1 MSSQLWYSRKQVA
14 ERLGVSEDT
23 AARRFPVGSPGVMK
37 DGRIIR
43 VSKERIEAY
52 ERQHAHG
59 KHAVRR
65 APRHLPFT
73 PAPAGF
79 LAGKF

>member
-1 MSSQLWYSRKQVA
+1 MSDQLWYSRKEVA
-14 ERLGVSEDT
+14 TRLGVSEDT

-43 VSKERIEAY
+43 VSKESVEAY
-52 ERQHAHG
+52 ER
-59 KHAVRR
+59 KHSRSR
-65 APRHLPFT
+65 PPRQSPKNLPFS